1 MISNSDGIA
10 WIKQSLGERVQAIPV
25 QGDKPLLLDNP
36 SCAYLTLSEHHQL
49 FCVGYRDGKAE
60 GRREHLAAC
69 GPGQLIFGLSPR
81 TAADSTA
88 LMLSGV
94 SGSVVWRVPMVAL
107 LALGEGPQRDEG
119 ARILAELFDRWITLL
134 IAALPPAGVP
144 NRSRPLVA
152 GEWWRETSE
161 QTIFGAQGIV
171 WVAPSIP
178 PRSYR
183 GLDVA
188 RIGTIADAW
197 PLSEQAWAVCAA
209 GEFRVWTTEQLLKAS
224 GRAGFAQGFTAF
236 VEAVVAARRA
246 QFARDRLLRDEA
258 SRSAEA
264 HATSATLTALSNVG
278 SSARLREARR
288 GGATPSLTSQS
299 PFQLACRRIFE
310 ALELEPWPEVHP
322 PAGAE
327 LPDLQL
333 ALSQI
338 HGVRTRAVLLEAGFP
353 AIDAGPLLA
362 FYAASGGGLM
372 PVALLPKSSGGYDC
386 YDPSAGTTTEL
397 IASDLGFLQPN
408 ACQFYRSLPDRPLTP
423 IGVLRFAAHGVRN
436 DVARIFAI
444 GLVAGLLATGLP
456 LLTGQVFDRII
467 PSAERNLLWQ
477 LMGGL
482 LAVFMASWLFDL
494 ARSFAMVRAQTRMD
508 ASLEAGTWDRL
519 LSLPLPFFR
528 KYAAGD
534 LADRAAGIGA
544 MRQVMAQVGLSSL
557 LSGIFSIWNLAL
569 LFYYDVSLALAAS
582 ALVMIAAFV
591 ATTATYFELPLSRAS
606 SELDG
611 KLSGLSLQLLG
622 GIAKLR
628 SSGAESRAFGVWAR
642 SFARKRD
649 LSLAGGRIGVR
660 VAIFQSFYPLLCSMT
675 LYFMIAGPTARTL
688 TTGDFLAFS
697 AAFTTFLLAV
707 LELVSAALQTVK
719 LVPLYERASPILT
732 SPTESRGSGR
742 AAALSGAIELSHVT
756 FRYETPGPLVLDDL
770 TLRIEPGEFVAIVG
784 PSGSGKS
791 TLLRVLLGFDAPTEG
806 GVFYDGQAL
815 SGLDLR
821 ALRQQIGV
829 VLQHSRIMAGDIL
842 TNIVGSSGRSLED
855 AWRAA
860 RLAAFDVDI
869 DAMPMG
875 MHTVIAQGGGTLSGG
890 QRQRLLIAR
899 ALAAQPRLLFFDEAT
914 SALDNRT
921 QAAVSSS
928 LDRLRVTRVVIAH
941 RLSTIQHADRIVVLD
956 RGRIVQQGRFENL
969 LRQGGTF
976 GTLARRQ
983 LA

>member
-1 MISNSDGIA
+1 MIGNSDGIA
-10 WIKQSLGERVQAIPV
+10 WVKRHLGDRVEAVPV
-25 QGDKPLLLDNP
+25 EGDKPLLLDDP
-36 SCAYLTLSEHHQL
+36 SCAYFTLSEHHHL
-49 FCVGYRDGKAE
+49 FCVGYRDGKPE

-81 TAADSTA
+81 MAADSTA
-88 LMLSGV
+88 LLLSGV

-107 LALGEGPQRDEG
+107 LALGEGPHGDEG
-119 ARILAELFDRWITLL
+119 ARVLADLFDRWITLL
-134 IAALPPAGVP
+134 IAALPPAAVP
-144 NRSRPLVA
+144 NRSRVLTA
-152 GEWWRETSE
+152 GEWWREPTS
-161 QTIFGAQGIV
+161 QAVCGGQGIV
-171 WVAPSIP
+171 WVAPSTP

-188 RIGTIADAW
+188 KLGPLADAW
-197 PLSEQAWAVCAA
+197 PLSDSSWAMCAP

-224 GRAGFAQGFTAF
+224 GRAEFAQGFSAF
-236 VEAVVAARRA
+236 VEAVVASRRA
-246 QFARDRLLRDEA
+246 QFARDRLQRDDA
-258 SRSAEA
+258 SRSAELD
-264 HATSATLTALSNVG
+264 ATSAALSELAAVG
-278 SSARLREARR
+278 SSGRLQKARR
-288 GGATPSLTSQS
+288 EGTALTGPSQT
-299 PFQLACRRIFE
+299 PFQLACQRIFE
-310 ALELEPWPEVHP
+310 ALELDPWPEVHP
-322 PAGAE
+322 PEGSE

-333 ALSQI
+333 ALSRI
-338 HGVRTRAVLLEAGFP
+338 HGVRSRAVLLDAGFP
-353 AIDAGPLLA
+353 EIDGGPLLA
-362 FYAASGGGLM
+362 FYTADGGALE
-372 PVALLPKSSGGYDC
+372 PVALLPNPSGDYLC
-386 YDPSAGTTTEL
+386 YDPSAGTTSAL

-408 ACQFYRSLPDRPLTP
+408 AHQFYRSFPDRPLTP
-423 IGVLRFAAHGVRN
+423 LGVLRFAAHGVRN
-436 DVARIFAI
+436 DVARILAI
-444 GLVAGLLATGLP
+444 GLVAGFLATGLP

-467 PSAERNLLWQ
+467 PGAERDLLWQ
-477 LMGGL
+477 LMAVL

-544 MRQVMAQVGLSSL
+544 MRQVLAQVGLSSV
-557 LSGIFSIWNLAL
+557 LSGIFSVWNLAL
-569 LFYYDVSLALAAS
+569 LFYYDVSLALAAT
-582 ALVMIAAFV
+582 ALVIIAAFV
-591 ATTATYFELPLSRAS
+591 ATTATYFELPLSRVS
-606 SELDG
+606 SDLDG

-628 SSGAESRAFGVWAR
+628 SSGGEPRAFGVWAR

-660 VAIFQSFYPLLCSMT
+660 VAVFQSFYPLLCSMT
-675 LYFMIAGPTARTL
+675 LYFMIAGPAARPL
-688 TTGDFLAFS
+688 TTGEFLAFS

-707 LELVSAALQTVK
+707 LDLVSAALLTVK

-732 SPTESRGSGR
+732 GTSESRGSGR
-742 AAALSGAIELSHVT
+742 TAALSGAIELSHVT

-770 TLRIEPGEFVAIVG
+770 TLRVEPGEFVAIVG

-791 TLLRVLLGFDAPTEG
+791 TLLRVLLGFDAPSEG

-815 SGLDLR
+815 SGLDMR
-821 ALRQQIGV
+821 GLRQQIGV
-829 VLQHSRIMAGDIL
+829 VLQHSRIMAGDIF
-842 TNIVGSSGRSLED
+842 TNIVGSSGRSLEE

-921 QAAVSSS
+921 QAAVSAS
-928 LDRLRVTRVVIAH
+928 LDQLRVTRVVIAH

-969 LRQGGTF
+969 LSQGGTF
-976 GTLARRQ
+976 GALARRQ